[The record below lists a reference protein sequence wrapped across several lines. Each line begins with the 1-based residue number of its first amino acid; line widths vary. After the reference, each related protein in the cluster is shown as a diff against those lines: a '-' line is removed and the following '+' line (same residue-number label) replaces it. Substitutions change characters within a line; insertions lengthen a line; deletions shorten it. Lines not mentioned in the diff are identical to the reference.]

1 MRRGNTPGTGKD
13 SAPYMYRGKATLTR
27 VASDDART
35 AVPGML
41 TLAGSIVYNV
51 IRSGSASPGAH
62 G

>member
-1 MRRGNTPGTGKD
+1 
-13 SAPYMYRGKATLTR
+13 MYRGKATLTR